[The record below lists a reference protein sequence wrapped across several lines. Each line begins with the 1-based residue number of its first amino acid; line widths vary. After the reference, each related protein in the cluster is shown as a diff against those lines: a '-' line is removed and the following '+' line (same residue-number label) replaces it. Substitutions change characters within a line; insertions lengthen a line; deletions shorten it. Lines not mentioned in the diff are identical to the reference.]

1 MGFAEA
7 IRSVLRNA
15 VNFRGRASRSEFWWW
30 TLVAFAINVALS
42 ESTSPLAGLVS
53 LAVAVPTVA
62 VGVRRLHDTDRSA
75 WSYLLIVVPI
85 ANFVL
90 LYFFLKPG
98 TPGSNRFGSPP
109 VTAPPSQGP
118 GPGFGPGP
126 SFGPEGGPEPGGGS
140 GPGGW
145 DAPPPRPPLLG

>member
-1 MGFAEA
+1 MGFVEA
-7 IRSVLRNA
+7 IRSGLQNA

-30 TLVAFAINVALS
+30 MLVAFAINVTLS
-42 ESTSPLAGLVS
+42 ESTSARAGLVS
-53 LAVAVPTVA
+53 LAVAIPTIA

-75 WSYLLIVVPI
+75 WTYLLIVVPI

-90 LYFFLKPG
+90 LYLFARPG
-98 TPGSNRFGSPP
+98 TPGSNRHGPPP
-109 VTAPPSQGP
+109 VSAPPGS
-118 GPGFGPGP
+118 GPGP
-126 SFGPEGGPEPGGGS
+126 SSGPEGGPEGGGGS